1 MFHIGAL
8 LNQVS
13 STKIRIWAR
22 HQNFHSSM
30 DIRTVVAVVTTPH
43 ERLCHPYKFGLA
55 APTSEY
61 KHNTDL
67 TDITAQHQ

>member
-1 MFHIGAL
+1 
-8 LNQVS
+8 
-13 STKIRIWAR
+13 
-22 HQNFHSSM
+22 M